1 MNVVINRMLAC
12 IKAIVADKLIK
23 LIRSNIPNRNIV
35 LEIRFLY
42 LIGCNKDKNQQGIKI
57 KIPKI
62 PQPQNGVKTILLAN
76 NSGLLEIL
84 SGIAETCATV
94 KIKSLP

>member
-35 LEIRFLY
+35 LAIRFLY

-57 KIPKI
+57 KIPKMSFRRDE
-62 PQPQNGVKTILLAN
+62 N
-76 NSGLLEIL
+76 NITKNR
-84 SGIAETCATV
+84 I
-94 KIKSLP
+94 KIHVDKI